1 MSGKKFVGAIII
13 AIGLLLLLRSLGVVK
28 VSLWFLLRDYWFV
41 ILILLGLG
49 MVFHMKWF
57 TLVLALVG
65 LVIVGLFI
73 ADHYVVGT
81 PRHLTQTIPGAGI
94 TDAEL
99 KVTFGA
105 GKLLLGEGNEK
116 YLVENKVTTS
126 ESADPQ
132 MDITK
137 NGTKARIVAARRG
150 YVPGGE
156 EKWEMELS
164 PKVNYKINI
173 DYGAADFEADL
184 SSLKVSSIDL
194 RSGAA
199 RTSILF
205 GDFPTKLTME
215 TGASAV
221 EFKFPKDA
229 GVMIDM
235 SGGAISSDMNGFR
248 KEGNNY
254 FSAGYKESGENIQVK
269 VKAGASSIKTV
280 FE

>member
-13 AIGLLLLLRSLGVVK
+13 AIGLLLLLRSLGVVN
-28 VSLWFLLRDYWFV
+28 VSLWFLLRDYWFIV
-41 ILILLGLG
+41 LILLGLG

-57 TLVLALVG
+57 TLVLALIG

-94 TDAEL
+94 SDAEL

-105 GKLLLGEGNEK
+105 GKLFLGEGNEK

-126 ESADPQ
+126 DSADPQ
-132 MDITK
+132 MDLTK
-137 NGTKARIVAARRG
+137 NGTKARVVAERRG

-156 EKWEMELS
+156 EKWEMGFS

-173 DYGAADFEADL
+173 DYGAADLEADL
-184 SSLKVSSIDL
+184 SNLKVSSIDL

-205 GDFPTKLTME
+205 GDFPTRLTIE

-248 KEGNNY
+248 KEGNRY
-254 FSAGYKESGENIQVK
+254 FSTGYQDGGDNIEVT

-280 FE
+280 FV

>member
-57 TLVLALVG
+57 TIVLALVG
-65 LVIVGLFI
+65 LIIVGLFI

-94 TDAEL
+94 TEAEL

-105 GKLLLGEGNEK
+105 GKLVIDGGNEK

-126 ESADPQ
+126 DSADPR
-132 MDITK
+132 MDLTK
-137 NGTKARIVAARRG
+137 NGTKARIVAERRG

-156 EKWEMELS
+156 EKWEMGLS
-164 PKVNYKINI
+164 PKVNFRIDV
-173 DYGAADFEADL
+173 DYGATDFEADL
-184 SSLKVSSIDL
+184 SSLKVSSIEL

-199 RTSILF
+199 RTGITF
-205 GDFPTKLTME
+205 GNFPTKLTIE

-235 SGGAISSDMNGFR
+235 SGGAISSDLNGLR
-248 KEGNNY
+248 KEGNRY
-254 FSAGYKESGENIQVK
+254 FSTGYQEGGNNIEVT